1 MPDETGVRVRRALAG
16 DEDEIARFEEAFD
29 NRMLPDET
37 RRFLE
42 DERHHLLLGYVDD
55 RPAGFLS
62 AVEVFHP
69 DKRSELF
76 LNEVAV
82 MEETRRQG
90 VARALLDEL
99 KRVGRERGCVSMWVL
114 TDEDNAGAMRLYRS
128 TGGVWNGDPAVMFEY
143 DLADDEASH
152 AT

>member
-1 MPDETGVRVRRALAG
+1 MPDDAAVRVHRAALG
-16 DEDEIARFEEAFD
+16 DEGEVARFHAAFD
-29 NRMLPDET
+29 NRVLPDET

-76 LNEVAV
+76 LNEVGV
-82 MEETRRQG
+82 MEGARRRG
-90 VARALLDEL
+90 VARALVDEL
-99 KRVGRERGCVSMWVL
+99 KRIGHERGCVSMWVL
-114 TDEDNAGAMRLYRS
+114 TDEDNVAAMRLYRS
-128 TGGVWNGDPAVMFEY
+128 TGGVWSGEPTVMFEY
-143 DLADDEASH
+143 AIDEE
-152 AT
+152 

>member
-1 MPDETGVRVRRALAG
+1 MPDDTGVRIRRAVLGDG
-16 DEDEIARFEEAFD
+16 DEVARFEDAFD
-29 NRMLPDET
+29 NRVLPEET

-76 LNEVAV
+76 LNEVGV
-82 MEETRRQG
+82 MEGARRRG
-90 VARALLDEL
+90 LARALVDEL
-99 KRVGRERGCVSMWVL
+99 KRIGHERACVSMWVL
-114 TDEDNAGAMRLYRS
+114 TDEDNAAAMRLYRS
-128 TGGVWNGDPAVMFEY
+128 TGGVWNGEPVVMFEFA
-143 DLADDEASH
+143 LDEEEAR

>member
-1 MPDETGVRVRRALAG
+1 MYRAALG
-16 DEDEIARFEEAFD
+16 DEGEVARFQAAFD
-29 NRMLPDET
+29 NRVLPDET

-76 LNEVAV
+76 LNEVGV
-82 MEETRRQG
+82 MEGARRRG
-90 VARALLDEL
+90 VARALVDEL
-99 KRVGRERGCVSMWVL
+99 KRIGRERGCVSIWVL
-114 TDEDNAGAMRLYRS
+114 TDEGNEAAMRLYRS
-128 TGGVWNGDPAVMFEY
+128 TGGVWNGDPVVMFEY
-143 DLADDEASH
+143 ALAERQDR

>member
-1 MPDETGVRVRRALAG
+1 MPDEPGVRVRRAVPG
-16 DEDEIARFEEAFD
+16 DEDEVARFEEAFD
-29 NRMLPDET
+29 DGVIPDEA
-37 RRFLE
+37 RRFLD

-76 LNEVAV
+76 LNEVGV
-82 MEETRRQG
+82 MEGARRRG
-90 VARALLDEL
+90 VARALVDEL
-99 KRVGRERGCVSMWVL
+99 KRIGRERGCASVWVL
-114 TDEDNAGAMRLYRS
+114 TDEDNAAAMQLYRS
-128 TGGVWNGDPAVMFEY
+128 TGGVWNGEPVVMLEY
-143 DLADDEASH
+143 ALDEEPGR

>member
-1 MPDETGVRVRRALAG
+1 MSDEPDVRVRRAVLG
-16 DEDEIARFEEAFD
+16 DEGEVARFEDAFD
-29 NRMLPDET
+29 NRQLPDEA

-76 LNEVAV
+76 LNEVGV
-82 MEETRRQG
+82 MEDARRRG
-90 VARALLDEL
+90 VARALVDEL
-99 KRVGRERGCVSMWVL
+99 KRIGHERGCVSLWVL
-114 TDEDNAGAMRLYRS
+114 TDEDNAAGMRLYQS
-128 TGGVWNGDPAVMFEY
+128 AGGVWNGEHSVMFEFS
-143 DLADDEASH
+143 LDDE
-152 AT
+152 